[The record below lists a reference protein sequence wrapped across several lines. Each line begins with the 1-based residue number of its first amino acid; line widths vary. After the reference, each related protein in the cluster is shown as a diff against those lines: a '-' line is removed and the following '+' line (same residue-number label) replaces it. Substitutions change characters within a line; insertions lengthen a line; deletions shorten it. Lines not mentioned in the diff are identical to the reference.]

1 MKTGV
6 FICHCGINISKTV
19 DIEKVKEALKD
30 YPGVSFV
37 TDYKYM
43 CSEPGQ
49 DLIKKKIKE
58 EKLDRIVVAACSPT
72 LHENTFRIVTEAA
85 GINPYLCEIAN
96 IREQCSWVHEDIEV
110 ATPKAIKIIK
120 SIIEKSKGDLPL
132 DPLKIDVNRKAL
144 VIGGGI
150 SGMQTALNIANS
162 GYEVIIVE
170 KEPSIGGHMAQLSE
184 TFPTL
189 DCSQCILT
197 PKMVEVAQNKNIKL
211 MTYSEV
217 AEVSGYV
224 GNFKVKIKRKSAY
237 VDWGKCNGCGLCIE
251 KCPTKVPSEFERGL
265 GERKV
270 IYTPFPQA
278 VPNKVVIDKDNC
290 RYFKDGKCGVCKK
303 LCPLDAVDYEQK
315 EEIVEE
321 EVGAIVVATGL
332 ELYPIINIE
341 EYGKGKLNNVID
353 GLAFERLL
361 SASGPTGGEVRRP
374 SDGKVPQEVV
384 FIQCVGSRDPE
395 KHFSYCSRICCMY
408 TAKHAMLYKHRVPSG
423 QPYVFYID
431 IRAGGK
437 NYEEFV
443 QRAQEEDG
451 VVYLRGR
458 VAKLYS
464 DKDKI
469 VVCGTDTL
477 ASENIE
483 IRADMVVLAMA
494 TRPARDIEKLANIL
508 HLCPDENGFL
518 TEAHPKLKPVETM
531 ARGIY
536 IAGAAQAPKD
546 IPDTVAQA
554 SAAASYVMNLF
565 SSEKLEHEP
574 ITAGVDEDLCSGCG
588 VCIDLCPYLAREL
601 NLKEKKAEVN
611 EILCEGCGSCTAACP
626 TGSAMQKNFTS
637 DQILEMIKAIL
648 KK

>member
-1 MKTGV
+1 MRTGV
-6 FICHCGINISKTV
+6 FICHCGINIAKTV
-19 DIEKVKEALKD
+19 DIEKVKKELEG
-30 YPGVSFV
+30 YPGVHLV

-43 CSEPGQ
+43 CSDPGQ

-58 EKLDRIVVAACSPT
+58 KKLDRVVVAACSPT
-72 LHENTFRIVTEAA
+72 LHENTFRMVSETAD
-85 GINPYLCEIAN
+85 INPYLCEIAN
-96 IREQCSWVHEDIEV
+96 IREQCSWVHDNKEV
-110 ATPKAIKIIK
+110 ATPKAIRIIK
-120 SIIEKSKGDLPL
+120 SIVEKSKGGSPL
-132 DPLKIDVNRKAL
+132 VPQKIAVNRKAL
-144 VIGGGI
+144 IIGGGI
-150 SGMQTALNIANS
+150 CGMQTALNIANS

-197 PKMVEVAQNKNIKL
+197 PKMVEVAQNEKIKL
-211 MTYSEV
+211 MTYSQVE
-217 AEVSGYV
+217 EISGYV
-224 GNFKVKIKRKSAY
+224 GNFKVKIKRKPAY
-237 VDWGKCNGCGLCIE
+237 VDWEKCNGCGLCTE
-251 KCPTKVPSEFERGL
+251 KCPSKVPSEFERGL

-290 RYFKDGKCGVCKK
+290 RYFKEGKCRVCEKI
-303 LCPLDAVDYEQK
+303 CPLDAIDYEQK
-315 EEIVEE
+315 EKIVEE
-321 EVGAIVVATGL
+321 EVGAIVVATGFQ
-332 ELYPIINIE
+332 LYPVLNIE
-341 EYGKGKLNNVID
+341 EYGKGKLKNVID

-395 KHFSYCSRICCMY
+395 KHFPYCSRICCMY

-423 QPYVFYID
+423 QPYVFYMD
-431 IRAGGK
+431 VRSGGK

-458 VAKLYS
+458 VAKLYR
-464 DKDKI
+464 DGNKI

-477 ASENIE
+477 SSTNIE
-483 IRADMVVLAMA
+483 IRADMVVLAM
-494 TRPARDIEKLANIL
+494 TMRPAADIDRLIRTLKIQA
-508 HLCPDENGFL
+508 DENGFL

-531 ARGIY
+531 GRGIY

-554 SAAASYVMNLF
+554 SGAASYVLNLF
-565 SSEKLEHEP
+565 SSEELEHEP

-588 VCIDLCPYLAREL
+588 VCVDLCPYSAREL
-601 NLKEKKAEVN
+601 NVKEKKVEVN
-611 EILCEGCGSCTAACP
+611 EILCEGCGSCSVACP
-626 TGSAMQKNFTS
+626 TGAAQQKNFT
-637 DQILEMIKAIL
+637 DGQILEMIKAVL
-648 KK
+648 K